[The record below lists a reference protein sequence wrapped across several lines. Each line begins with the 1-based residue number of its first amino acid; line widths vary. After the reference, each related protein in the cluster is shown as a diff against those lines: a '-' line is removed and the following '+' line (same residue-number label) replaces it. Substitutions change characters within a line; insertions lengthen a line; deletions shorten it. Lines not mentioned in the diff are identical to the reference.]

1 MKKLMFWLP
10 IFLLSF
16 NLMAQSPVTI
26 GPKVALNFNKLSDS
40 DKGSDIDYDY
50 VRTWSY
56 GLFFRGSF
64 GKFYLQPEAYFDTKG
79 SNLQIKSD
87 PADPSTQNLTG
98 KVRLTSL
105 DVPLLLGYKMV
116 GGNESL
122 SNFRV
127 FAGPVAS
134 FIIKEKE
141 NDLNLLSK
149 DSYSFNKYNI
159 GVQAGI
165 GFDIGFLT
173 FDARYET
180 GLNRINSNFN
190 QRANSI
196 QLSLGIKLL

>member
-1 MKKLMFWLP
+1 MKKLMFLLP
-10 IFLLSF
+10 FFLLSF
-16 NLMAQSPVTI
+16 HLMAQSPVTI
-26 GPKVALNFNKLSDS
+26 GPKVAYNFNKLSDS
-40 DKGSDIDYDY
+40 NKGSDIDYAY
-50 VRTWSY
+50 ARTWSY

-64 GKFYLQPEAYFDTKG
+64 GKFYLQPEAYFNTKG
-79 SNLQIKSD
+79 SNLEIKSD
-87 PADPSTQNLTG
+87 PLNPSTQNISG
-98 KVRLTSL
+98 QVRLTSL
-105 DVPLLLGYKMV
+105 DVPLLLGYKIV

-127 FAGPVAS
+127 FTGPVAS
-134 FIIKEKE
+134 FILKERR
-141 NDLNLLSK
+141 NDLNLLSR

-165 GFDIGFLT
+165 GFDVGFLT

>member
-1 MKKLMFWLP
+1 
-10 IFLLSF
+10 
-16 NLMAQSPVTI
+16 MAQSTVTL
-26 GPKVALNFNKLSDS
+26 GPKAAFNFNKLSDS
-40 DKGSDIDYDY
+40 DKGSDIEYDY
-50 VRTWSY
+50 LKTWSY
-56 GLFFRGSF
+56 GFFLRGSF

-87 PADPSTQNLTG
+87 PSETSTQNLTG

-105 DVPLLLGYKMV
+105 DVPLLLGYKIV
-116 GGNESL
+116 GGNQTM
-122 SNFRV
+122 SNLRV
-127 FAGPVAS
+127 FGGPVAS
-134 FIIKEKE
+134 FILKERR
-141 NDLNLLSK
+141 NDLNLLSR
-149 DSYSFNKYNI
+149 DSYEFNKYNI

-165 GFDIGFLT
+165 GFDVGFLT

>member
-1 MKKLMFWLP
+1 
-10 IFLLSF
+10 
-16 NLMAQSPVTI
+16 MAQSQVTI
-26 GPKVALNFNKLSDS
+26 GPKVALNFNRLSDS
-40 DKGSDIDYDY
+40 DKEFDIDYEH

-87 PADPSTQNLTG
+87 PSYPSTQNLTG

-105 DVPLLLGYKMV
+105 DVPLLLGYKIV
-116 GGNESL
+116 GGNETL

-134 FIIKEKE
+134 FIIKERV
-141 NDLNLLSK
+141 NDLNLLSRE
-149 DSYSFNKYNI
+149 SYDFNKYNI
-159 GVQAGI
+159 GVQAGLGVDVGI
-165 GFDIGFLT
+165 FT

-180 GLNRINSNFN
+180 GLNRINTNFN
-190 QRANSI
+190 QRTNSI
-196 QLSLGIKLL
+196 QLLPF

>member
-1 MKKLMFWLP
+1 MFWLP
-10 IFLLSF
+10 AFLLSY

-26 GPKVALNFNKLSDS
+26 GPKVAYNFNNLTHS

-64 GKFYLQPEAYFDTKG
+64 GKFYLQPEVYFDTKG

-87 PADPSTQNLTG
+87 PSEPSTQHLTG
-98 KVRLTSL
+98 KIRLTSL
-105 DVPLLLGYKMV
+105 NVPLLLGYKIA
-116 GGNESL
+116 GGNETL

-134 FIIKEKE
+134 LIIRERE
-141 NDLNLLSK
+141 NDLNLLSRN
-149 DSYSFNKYNI
+149 SYAFNKYNI

-165 GFDIGFLT
+165 GFDVGFFT
-173 FDARYET
+173 FDARYEI

>member
-1 MKKLMFWLP
+1 MKKLMFWLAA
-10 IFLLSF
+10 FLLSF
-16 NLMAQSPVTI
+16 HLMAQSPVTI
-26 GPKVALNFNKLSDS
+26 GPKVAFNFNNLTHS

-50 VRTWSY
+50 LKTFSY

-64 GKFYLQPEAYFDTKG
+64 GKFYLQPEAYFTTKG
-79 SNLQIKSD
+79 SDLQIKSD
-87 PADPSTQNLTG
+87 PLDPLTQNISG

-105 DVPLLLGYKMV
+105 DVPLLLGYKVV
-116 GGNESL
+116 GGNETL

-127 FAGPVAS
+127 FAGPVAT
-134 FIIKEKE
+134 FILKERE
-141 NDLNLLSK
+141 NDLRLLSR

-159 GVQAGI
+159 GLQAGL
-165 GFDIGFLT
+165 GVDIGIFT

-190 QRANSI
+190 QGANSI